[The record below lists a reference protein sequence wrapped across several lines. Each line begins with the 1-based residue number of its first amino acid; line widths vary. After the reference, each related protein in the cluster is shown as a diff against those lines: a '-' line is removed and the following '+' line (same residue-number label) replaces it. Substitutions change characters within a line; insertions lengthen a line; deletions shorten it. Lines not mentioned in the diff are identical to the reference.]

1 MLDFFYVDTLR
12 RLKKEQQMELS
23 DIGNEMDKKINCKIK
38 KELKR

>member
-1 MLDFFYVDTLR
+1 MDFFYVDTLR

-23 DIGNEMDKKINCKIK
+23 DIGNEMDKKIHCKIK